1 MSRCPK
7 KTSKPGGKSYFTNW
21 NFYKYRRYLHTHR
34 RYLYIFSLKIK
45 KHRRYVKISC
55 LSLEVSIGR
64 NGSFTRLEI
73 PFPPG
78 AFARRAW
85 HSARDTPVVRA
96 DDRNDSVGIQTRMDC
111 FLGDYR

>member
-1 MSRCPK
+1 M
-7 KTSKPGGKSYFTNW
+7 
-21 NFYKYRRYLHTHR
+21 HTHR